1 MHVILLQ
8 VELSAGMKSLTLG
21 VALQMFRDA
30 QQPDWWPLEKW
41 NKAQVD
47 RKLLDLQKVYGV
59 ARQRWQAMHKA
70 IKEREQNGKKP

>member
-1 MHVILLQ
+1 MHENLLQ
-8 VELSAGMKSLTLG
+8 MKLSAGLKRLTLG

-30 QQPDWWPLEKW
+30 QRPDWWPLEKW

-47 RKLLDLQKVYGV
+47 RKLLDLQKVYNV

-70 IKEREQNGKKP
+70 IQEREQDGKKR